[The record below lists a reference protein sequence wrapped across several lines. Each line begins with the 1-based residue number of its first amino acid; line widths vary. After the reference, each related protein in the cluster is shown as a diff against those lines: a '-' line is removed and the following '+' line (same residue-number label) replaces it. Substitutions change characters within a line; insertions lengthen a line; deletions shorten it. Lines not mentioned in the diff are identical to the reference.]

1 MEYILKIEDTE
12 EAKSLI
18 AFLRT
23 LKFVKVKDIKSEKS
37 KKSINIDEFRAII
50 EKSEKSTSIPI
61 IDAMEKSSQWKNQ
74 KR

>member
-12 EAKSLI
+12 EAKSLV

-23 LKFVKVKDIKSEKS
+23 LKFVKVKDIKSDKS
-37 KKSINIDEFRAII
+37 QKAINAEEFRAII
-50 EKSEKSTSIPI
+50 EESEKSSSIPLI
-61 IDAMEKSSQWKNQ
+61 EAMEKSSSWKNQ

>member
-23 LKFVKVKDIKSEKS
+23 LKFVKVKDIKSDKS
-37 KKSINIDEFRAII
+37 QKSINIKEFRAII
-50 EKSEKSTSIPI
+50 EKSEKSTSIPL
-61 IDAMEKSSQWKNQ
+61 IDAMEKSSLWKTQ